1 MGLEEILIENASCYQ
16 AILLTCYK
24 IYWYM
29 SFILF
34 FVFCFLFFIER
45 KKETEK
51 LAVLPKKSSARRQKS
66 LQTEKVGG

>member
-1 MGLEEILIENASCYQ
+1 
-16 AILLTCYK
+16 
-24 IYWYM
+24 M

-34 FVFCFLFFIER
+34 FVFCFVFFFIER

>member
-1 MGLEEILIENASCYQ
+1 
-16 AILLTCYK
+16 
-24 IYWYM
+24 M

-34 FVFCFLFFIER
+34 CFLFFVFFIER

-51 LAVLPKKSSARRQKS
+51 LAVLPKKSSARRQKT

>member
-1 MGLEEILIENASCYQ
+1 
-16 AILLTCYK
+16 
-24 IYWYM
+24 M

-34 FVFCFLFFIER
+34 CFLFFVFYIYIYIER

-51 LAVLPKKSSARRQKS
+51 LAVLPKKSSSRRQKT